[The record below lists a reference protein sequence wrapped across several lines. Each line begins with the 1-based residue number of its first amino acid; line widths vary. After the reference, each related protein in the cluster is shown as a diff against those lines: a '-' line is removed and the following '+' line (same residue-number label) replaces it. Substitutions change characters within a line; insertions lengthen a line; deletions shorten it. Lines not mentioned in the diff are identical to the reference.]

1 MFSGGMAFKLLKVSF
16 YLYQTIVNFAS
27 KILMEAVNER
37 IQTLIN
43 TLGESNNRFAQR
55 IDTSSAVISHI
66 LTGRNRPN
74 LELIQKILK
83 AFPNLRANWLVLGEG
98 SLYENDNKNLTAT
111 PAEAKSNYQESE
123 SSSTGSLSFEAPNN
137 DEPETHHNEVPE
149 NAVTE
154 PYPIQPLLSNII
166 QSQRMMLKSVEQQ
179 MQMQEQ
185 LIEWM
190 NKKSG

>member
-1 MFSGGMAFKLLKVSF
+1 
-16 YLYQTIVNFAS
+16 
-27 KILMEAVNER
+27 MEAVNER

-98 SLYENDNKNLTAT
+98 SLHEDDQKSLTAIPDQGQT
-111 PAEAKSNYQESE
+111 QSRETEASSSGATSWPDGQNQDTKPSKKEIAENRESE
-123 SSSTGSLSFEAPNN
+123 G
-137 DEPETHHNEVPE
+137 
-149 NAVTE
+149 
-154 PYPIQPLLSNII
+154 YPIQSMLSSIL

-185 LIEWM
+185 LLEWM

>member
-1 MFSGGMAFKLLKVSF
+1 
-16 YLYQTIVNFAS
+16 
-27 KILMEAVNER
+27 MEAVNQR

-83 AFPNLRANWLVLGEG
+83 AFPNLRPNWLVLGEG
-98 SLYENDNKNLTAT
+98 SLHEDDNKALTAI
-111 PAEAKSNYQESE
+111 PGQEKMESQEKEASSPGVTSFPGGQNKDSEPPQKEIPEKPKS
-123 SSSTGSLSFEAPNN
+123 
-137 DEPETHHNEVPE
+137 ET
-149 NAVTE
+149 
-154 PYPIQPLLSNII
+154 YPIQPMLSNIL

-179 MQMQEQ
+179 IQMQEQ
-185 LIEWM
+185 LLEWM
-190 NKKSG
+190 NKKSD

>member
-1 MFSGGMAFKLLKVSF
+1 MV
-16 YLYQTIVNFAS
+16 
-27 KILMEAVNER
+27 AVNQR

-98 SLYENDNKNLTAT
+98 SLHVDGNKALTAI
-111 PAEAKSNYQESE
+111 PDQGKMESRE
-123 SSSTGSLSFEAPNN
+123 PQASSTEATSIPDAQNH
-137 DEPETHHNEVPE
+137 DPEPPQEEISE
-149 NAVTE
+149 NPGTE
-154 PYPIQPLLSNII
+154 AYPIQPMLNNIL
-166 QSQRMMLKSVEQQ
+166 QSQRLMLKSVEQQ

-185 LIEWM
+185 LLEWM